1 MASIRLSATRL
12 TVSLTPPDP
21 NERKHGKVELA
32 AGSLAQERFH
42 GYILQD
48 AIYLGGPHPDDC
60 RCPGSR

>member
-1 MASIRLSATRL
+1 MTYSPQLFHPL
-12 TVSLTPPDP
+12 TFFDVTPRFHD
-21 NERKHGKVELA
+21 
-32 AGSLAQERFH
+32 GSDTAQTYLVH